1 VARDDVIVVD
11 SARQFLE
18 RVASAVA
25 RYALRRNL
33 ATIFEQDPFTIQLIP
48 GLDACPRPDSY
59 ASQHARPPEVIRVK
73 RYPMHMFNPAQA
85 MFDVIE
91 YFDKVD
97 RKNGGDGLIWV
108 KAIAPRGAQVIVEPK
123 TATGARVKV
132 PAIKPG
138 DPVCLSKYATFEIL
152 RDSTDLNQCV
162 TGGLLKLMTHA
173 EVEAYFEKK
182 ASILKTSAEDLKA
195 QAEADARKEAM
206 ARSRGLSSSE
216 VDKSQRVSSLEGST
230 EDLVHPRLQALC
242 AEVQPALKP
251 NERMPVSELMTELLA
266 LEESITLDD
275 LAYLQAHGFYPT
287 VKKWAETKFAEVAQA
302 QGLIP
307 ETDDLS

>member
-1 VARDDVIVVD
+1 
-11 SARQFLE
+11 
-18 RVASAVA
+18 
-25 RYALRRNL
+25 
-33 ATIFEQDPFTIQLIP
+33 
-48 GLDACPRPDSY
+48 
-59 ASQHARPPEVIRVK
+59 
-73 RYPMHMFNPAQA
+73 MFNPAQA